1 MGEVEQL
8 RRPRTLLEKLIWE
21 RHETFAEF
29 AEFATKFA
37 RDCGE
42 PGTLSER
49 HVKRLASGRGDGGK
63 PLGLPKQATARLLER
78 IFGVKIEDLLALPR
92 DYSAQAEDE
101 TEFRALLRASSRL
114 DEAVLRILRNQL
126 TMTRRLDRQLGAVL
140 AHDEVVAKIEQV
152 NKLRGH
158 SVMPTT
164 REQLAALLAELRTLA
179 GWQALDLGKV
189 PQAWQHYEEG
199 KVAAKEP
206 ANPAFDAHTSAGQ
219 AFVLLDFE
227 EPAAAVELMASIRR
241 RVERKTGR
249 LVRSWLA
256 AAHGET
262 LAAAGQRS
270 ESLRAFDHAAA
281 LLPDDAEQD
290 DGPYLALDSVHLDRW
305 RGHALARVGEP
316 EAIGVLTDALSR
328 LDPTFVRAETA
339 LRVDLATAFAA
350 MSEREQ
356 ARIHIDRAQALAA
369 DIGSVRQ
376 RRRLERLKT
385 RVESR

>member
-1 MGEVEQL
+1 MGEPEQL
-8 RRPRTLLEKLIWE
+8 RRPRTLLERLIRE
-21 RHETFAEF
+21 RHETFDEF
-29 AEFATKFA
+29 ADFATNFA
-37 RDCGE
+37 RDCDE
-42 PGTLSER
+42 PGTLSGR
-49 HVKRLASGRGDGGK
+49 HVKRLASGKGDGGK
-63 PLGLPKQATARLLER
+63 PLGPPKQATARLLER
-78 IFGVKIEDLLALPR
+78 IFGMKIEDLLGPPR
-92 DYSAQAEDE
+92 DYPEQTDDE
-101 TEFRALLRASSRL
+101 AEFRALLRASARI
-114 DEAVLRILRNQL
+114 DGTVLQLLRTQL
-126 TMTRRLDRQLGAVL
+126 TTTRRLDRQLGAVL
-140 AHDEVVAKIEQV
+140 AHDEVVAKIGQV

-189 PQAWQHYEEG
+189 AQSWQHYEEG

-219 AFVLLDFE
+219 AFVLLDFGDS
-227 EPAAAVELMASIRR
+227 AAAVELMASIRR

-270 ESLRAFDHAAA
+270 ASLRAFDHAAA
-281 LLPDDAEQD
+281 LLPDDIEQD
-290 DGPYLALDSVHLDRW
+290 DGPYLALDPVHLDRW

-316 EAIGVLTDALSR
+316 EAVGVLTDALNR

-356 ARIHIDRAQALAA
+356 ARVHIDRAQALAA

-376 RRRLERLKT
+376 RRRLERLKA
-385 RVESR
+385 RV